1 MSNGAEIVADAL
13 MDSLLTGET
22 FTLPTVNLNDP
33 AFNFPSI
40 VGNPLYNA
48 VSELTNEDLTTRTVG
63 GNGTY
68 DAIMASQAAHL
79 KDEFNQGRIT
89 GAEYTKAYIALA
101 QSAAGQAIQ
110 FLLGKDQAYWASVIA
125 QGQALTARV
134 QHETAKVQL
143 AIAQVEMNNQRAAF
157 ALNKIRLANED
168 AQYGINKYNLDNTL
182 PSQKAQ
188 ILQQTT
194 NLISEELGIVAKTAQ
209 TTQQTTNLA
218 AEALNIPKQGDV
230 LDKQALQIV
239 QQTTNLV
246 SEELLTDAKTAQ
258 TTQQT
263 ANLLEE
269 KGNITKQGTV
279 LTNQAAQIT
288 QQTTNLV
295 SEELLTDAKTAQAT
309 QQTANLLSEN
319 ANIAKQGLQ
328 IEAQTAL
335 STQQKT
341 NLVSE
346 ELNISKQGE
355 VLDKQ
360 ALHVVQQTTNLVSEE
375 LLTDA
380 KTAQTTQQTANLLSE
395 NANIS
400 KQGALI
406 DSNKAVQDAQKLSIE
421 KTTEVADYNLDNLM
435 PAQLTLIK
443 EQGEVQRAQTL
454 DTRSDAAAV
463 AGSVKSQKDLYAQQV
478 ESYQHSAQTTAAKV
492 WTDAWVADS
501 AIQDSP
507 IVPTAFTSANISS
520 VLSALKTAHSL

>member
-22 FTLPTVNLNDP
+22 FTVPTVNLNDP

-48 VSELTNEDLTTRTVG
+48 VAELTNEDLTTRTVG
-63 GNGTY
+63 GSGTY

-101 QSAAGQAIQ
+101 QAAAGQAIQ

-143 AIAQVEMNNQRAAF
+143 AIALVEMNNQRATF

-168 AQYGINKYNLDNTL
+168 AQYGINKYNLDNIL

-194 NLISEELGIVAKTAQ
+194 NLV
-209 TTQQTTNLA
+209 
-218 AEALNIPKQGDV
+218 AEALNIP
-230 LDKQALQIV
+230 
-239 QQTTNLV
+239 
-246 SEELLTDAKTAQ
+246 
-258 TTQQT
+258 
-263 ANLLEE
+263 
-269 KGNITKQGTV
+269 
-279 LTNQAAQIT
+279 
-288 QQTTNLV
+288 
-295 SEELLTDAKTAQAT
+295 
-309 QQTANLLSEN
+309 
-319 ANIAKQGLQ
+319 
-328 IEAQTAL
+328 
-335 STQQKT
+335 
-341 NLVSE
+341 
-346 ELNISKQGE
+346 
-355 VLDKQ
+355 
-360 ALHVVQQTTNLVSEE
+360 
-375 LLTDA
+375 
-380 KTAQTTQQTANLLSE
+380 
-395 NANIS
+395 

-421 KTTEVADYNLDNLM
+421 KNTEVADYNLDNLM
-435 PAQLTLIK
+435 PAQLTLVK

-454 DTRSDAAAV
+454 DTRSDGVTAV

-478 ESYQHSAQTTAAKV
+478 ISYQRSSQTNAAKV
-492 WTDAWVADS
+492 WVDSWVADS
-501 AIQDSP
+501 ALQDSP
-507 IVPTAFTSANISS
+507 TVPTGFTSTNIGS
-520 VLSALKTAHSL
+520 VLTTLKTINGL

>member
-22 FTLPTVNLNDP
+22 FTVPTVNLNDP

-48 VSELTNEDLTTRTVG
+48 VAELTNEDLTTRTVG
-63 GNGTY
+63 GSGTY

-101 QSAAGQAIQ
+101 QAAAGQAIQ

-143 AIAQVEMNNQRAAF
+143 AIALVEMNNQRATF

-168 AQYGINKYNLDNTL
+168 AQYGINKYNLDNIL

-194 NLISEELGIVAKTAQ
+194 NLVSEELGIDAKTAQ
-209 TTQQTTNLA
+209 TTQQTTNLV
-218 AEALNIPKQGDV
+218 AEALNIPKQGVV
-230 LDKQALQIV
+230 LDNQAAQIA

-246 SEELLTDAKTAQ
+246 SEELLTDAKTAN
-258 TTQQT
+258 T
-263 ANLLEE
+263 
-269 KGNITKQGTV
+269 
-279 LTNQAAQIT
+279 T
-288 QQTTNLV
+288 QQTTNL
-295 SEELLTDAKTAQAT
+295 AA
-309 QQTANLLSEN
+309 
-319 ANIAKQGLQ
+319 
-328 IEAQTAL
+328 EAL
-335 STQQKT
+335 
-341 NLVSE
+341 
-346 ELNISKQGE
+346 
-355 VLDKQ
+355 
-360 ALHVVQQTTNLVSEE
+360 
-375 LLTDA
+375 
-380 KTAQTTQQTANLLSE
+380 
-395 NANIS
+395 NIS

-421 KTTEVADYNLDNLM
+421 KNTEVADYNLDNLM

-478 ESYQHSAQTTAAKV
+478 ISYQRSSQTNAAKV
-492 WTDAWVADS
+492 WVDSWVADS
-501 AIQDSP
+501 ALQDSP
-507 IVPTAFTSANISS
+507 TVPTGFTSTNIGS
-520 VLSALKTAHSL
+520 VLTTLKTTNGL

>member
-22 FTLPTVNLNDP
+22 FTVPTVNLNDP

-48 VSELTNEDLTTRTVG
+48 VAELTNEDLTTRTVG
-63 GNGTY
+63 GSGTY

-101 QSAAGQAIQ
+101 QAAAGQAIQ

-143 AIAQVEMNNQRAAF
+143 AIALVEMNNQRATF

-168 AQYGINKYNLDNTL
+168 AQYGINKYNLDNIL

-194 NLISEELGIVAKTAQ
+194 NLVSEELGI
-209 TTQQTTNLA
+209 
-218 AEALNIPKQGDV
+218 
-230 LDKQALQIV
+230 
-239 QQTTNLV
+239 
-246 SEELLTDAKTAQ
+246 DAR
-258 TTQQT
+258 
-263 ANLLEE
+263 
-269 KGNITKQGTV
+269 
-279 LTNQAAQIT
+279 
-288 QQTTNLV
+288 
-295 SEELLTDAKTAQAT
+295 
-309 QQTANLLSEN
+309 
-319 ANIAKQGLQ
+319 
-328 IEAQTAL
+328 TAL
-335 STQQKT
+335 AEQQKT

-346 ELNISKQGE
+346 EL
-355 VLDKQ
+355 
-360 ALHVVQQTTNLVSEE
+360 
-375 LLTDA
+375 
-380 KTAQTTQQTANLLSE
+380 
-395 NANIS
+395 NIS

-421 KTTEVADYNLDNLM
+421 KNTEVADYNLDNLM
-435 PAQLTLIK
+435 PAQLTLVK

-454 DTRSDAAAV
+454 DTRSDTAAV

-478 ESYQHSAQTTAAKV
+478 ISYQRSSQTNAAKV
-492 WTDAWVADS
+492 WVDSWVADS
-501 AIQDSP
+501 ALQDSP
-507 IVPTAFTSANISS
+507 TVPTGFTSTNIGS
-520 VLSALKTAHSL
+520 VLTTLKTTNGL

>member
-22 FTLPTVNLNDP
+22 FTVPTVNLNDP

-48 VSELTNEDLTTRTVG
+48 VAELTNEDLTTRTVG
-63 GNGTY
+63 GSGTY

-101 QSAAGQAIQ
+101 QAAAGQAIQ

-143 AIAQVEMNNQRAAF
+143 AIALVEMNNQRATF

-168 AQYGINKYNLDNTL
+168 AQYGINKYNLDNIL

-188 ILQQTT
+188 IL
-194 NLISEELGIVAKTAQ
+194 
-209 TTQQTTNLA
+209 QQTTNLA
-218 AEALNIPKQGDV
+218 AEALNIPKQGTV
-230 LDKQALQIV
+230 LD
-239 QQTTNLV
+239 
-246 SEELLTDAKTAQ
+246 
-258 TTQQT
+258 
-263 ANLLEE
+263 
-269 KGNITKQGTV
+269 
-279 LTNQAAQIT
+279 NQAAQIT

-295 SEELLTDAKTAQAT
+295 SEELG
-309 QQTANLLSEN
+309 
-319 ANIAKQGLQ
+319 I
-328 IEAQTAL
+328 
-335 STQQKT
+335 
-341 NLVSE
+341 
-346 ELNISKQGE
+346 
-355 VLDKQ
+355 
-360 ALHVVQQTTNLVSEE
+360 
-375 LLTDA
+375 DA
-380 KTAQTTQQTANLLSE
+380 KTAQTTQQTANLLEEFGNIAKQGTVLTNQAAQIAQQTANLVSE
-395 NANIS
+395 ELGIDARTALATQQKTNLVSEELNIS

-421 KTTEVADYNLDNLM
+421 KNTEVADYNLDNLM

-478 ESYQHSAQTTAAKV
+478 ISYQRSSQTNAAKV
-492 WTDAWVADS
+492 WVDSWVADS
-501 AIQDSP
+501 ALQDSP
-507 IVPTAFTSANISS
+507 TVPTGFTSTNIGS
-520 VLSALKTAHSL
+520 VLTTLKTTNGL

>member
-22 FTLPTVNLNDP
+22 FTVPTINLNDP

-48 VSELTNEDLTTRTVG
+48 VAELTNEDLTTRTVG
-63 GNGTY
+63 GSGTY

-101 QSAAGQAIQ
+101 QAAAGQAIQ

-143 AIAQVEMNNQRAAF
+143 AIALVEMNNQRATF

-168 AQYGINKYNLDNTL
+168 AQYGINKYNLDNIL

-188 ILQQTT
+188 IL
-194 NLISEELGIVAKTAQ
+194 
-209 TTQQTTNLA
+209 QQTTNLA

-239 QQTTNLV
+239 QQT
-246 SEELLTDAKTAQ
+246 A
-258 TTQQT
+258 
-263 ANLLEE
+263 
-269 KGNITKQGTV
+269 
-279 LTNQAAQIT
+279 
-288 QQTTNLV
+288 
-295 SEELLTDAKTAQAT
+295 
-309 QQTANLLSEN
+309 
-319 ANIAKQGLQ
+319 
-328 IEAQTAL
+328 
-335 STQQKT
+335 

-346 ELNISKQGE
+346 ELNISKQG
-355 VLDKQ
+355 
-360 ALHVVQQTTNLVSEE
+360 
-375 LLTDA
+375 
-380 KTAQTTQQTANLLSE
+380 
-395 NANIS
+395 
-400 KQGALI
+400 ALI
-406 DSNKAVQDAQKLSIE
+406 DANKAVQDAQKLSIE
-421 KTTEVADYNLDNLM
+421 KNTEVADYNLDNLM

-454 DTRSDAAAV
+454 DTRSDGVTAV

-478 ESYQHSAQTTAAKV
+478 ISYQRSSQTNAAKV
-492 WTDAWVADS
+492 WVDSWVADS
-501 AIQDSP
+501 ALQDSP
-507 IVPTAFTSANISS
+507 TVPTGFTSTNIGS
-520 VLSALKTAHSL
+520 VLTTLKTTNGL

>member
-22 FTLPTVNLNDP
+22 FTVPTVNLNDP

-48 VSELTNEDLTTRTVG
+48 VAELTNEDLTTRTVG
-63 GNGTY
+63 GSGTY

-101 QSAAGQAIQ
+101 QAAAGQAIQ

-143 AIAQVEMNNQRAAF
+143 AIALVEMNNQRATF

-168 AQYGINKYNLDNTL
+168 AQYGINKYNLDNIL

-188 ILQQTT
+188 IL
-194 NLISEELGIVAKTAQ
+194 
-209 TTQQTTNLA
+209 QQTTNLA
-218 AEALNIPKQGDV
+218 AEALNIPKQGTV
-230 LDKQALQIV
+230 LDNQAAQIV

-246 SEELLTDAKTAQ
+246 SEELLTDAKTSQ

-263 ANLLEE
+263 ANLLAEAANIAKQGSHLDAQSALLGQQKTNLVAEE
-269 KGNITKQGTV
+269 LNISKQGTV
-279 LTNQAAQIT
+279 LTNQAAQI
-288 QQTTNLV
+288 
-295 SEELLTDAKTAQAT
+295 
-309 QQTANLLSEN
+309 
-319 ANIAKQGLQ
+319 
-328 IEAQTAL
+328 
-335 STQQKT
+335 
-341 NLVSE
+341 
-346 ELNISKQGE
+346 
-355 VLDKQ
+355 
-360 ALHVVQQTTNLVSEE
+360 
-375 LLTDA
+375 
-380 KTAQTTQQTANLLSE
+380 TQQTANLLSE

-421 KTTEVADYNLDNLM
+421 KNTEVADYNLDNLM
-435 PAQLTLIK
+435 PAQLTLVK

-454 DTRSDAAAV
+454 DTRSDGVTAV

-478 ESYQHSAQTTAAKV
+478 ISYQRSSQTNAAKV
-492 WTDAWVADS
+492 WVDSWVADS
-501 AIQDSP
+501 ALQDSP
-507 IVPTAFTSANISS
+507 TVPTGFTSTNIGS
-520 VLSALKTAHSL
+520 VLTTLKTTNGL

>member
-22 FTLPTVNLNDP
+22 FTVPTINLNDP

-48 VSELTNEDLTTRTVG
+48 VAELTNEDLTTRTVG
-63 GNGTY
+63 GSGTY

-101 QSAAGQAIQ
+101 QAAAGQAIQ

-143 AIAQVEMNNQRAAF
+143 AIALVEMNNQRATF

-168 AQYGINKYNLDNTL
+168 AQYGINKYNLDNIL

-188 ILQQTT
+188 I
-194 NLISEELGIVAKTAQ
+194 
-209 TTQQTTNLA
+209 
-218 AEALNIPKQGDV
+218 
-230 LDKQALQIV
+230 
-239 QQTTNLV
+239 
-246 SEELLTDAKTAQ
+246 
-258 TTQQT
+258 
-263 ANLLEE
+263 
-269 KGNITKQGTV
+269 
-279 LTNQAAQIT
+279 
-288 QQTTNLV
+288 
-295 SEELLTDAKTAQAT
+295 
-309 QQTANLLSEN
+309 
-319 ANIAKQGLQ
+319 
-328 IEAQTAL
+328 
-335 STQQKT
+335 
-341 NLVSE
+341 
-346 ELNISKQGE
+346 
-355 VLDKQ
+355 
-360 ALHVVQQTTNLVSEE
+360 
-375 LLTDA
+375 
-380 KTAQTTQQTANLLSE
+380 TQQTANLLSE

-421 KTTEVADYNLDNLM
+421 KNTEVADYNLDNLM

-478 ESYQHSAQTTAAKV
+478 ISYQRSSQTNAAKV
-492 WTDAWVADS
+492 WVDSWVADS
-501 AIQDSP
+501 ALQDSP
-507 IVPTAFTSANISS
+507 TVPTGFTSTNIGS
-520 VLSALKTAHSL
+520 VLTTLKTTNGL

>member
-22 FTLPTVNLNDP
+22 FTVPTINLNDP

-48 VSELTNEDLTTRTVG
+48 VAELTNEDLTTRTVG
-63 GNGTY
+63 GSGTY

-101 QSAAGQAIQ
+101 QAAAGQAIQ

-143 AIAQVEMNNQRAAF
+143 AIALVEMNNQRATF

-168 AQYGINKYNLDNTL
+168 AQYGINKYNLDNIL

-194 NLISEELGIVAKTAQ
+194 NL
-209 TTQQTTNLA
+209 A
-218 AEALNIPKQGDV
+218 AEALNIP
-230 LDKQALQIV
+230 
-239 QQTTNLV
+239 
-246 SEELLTDAKTAQ
+246 
-258 TTQQT
+258 
-263 ANLLEE
+263 
-269 KGNITKQGTV
+269 
-279 LTNQAAQIT
+279 
-288 QQTTNLV
+288 
-295 SEELLTDAKTAQAT
+295 
-309 QQTANLLSEN
+309 
-319 ANIAKQGLQ
+319 
-328 IEAQTAL
+328 
-335 STQQKT
+335 
-341 NLVSE
+341 
-346 ELNISKQGE
+346 
-355 VLDKQ
+355 
-360 ALHVVQQTTNLVSEE
+360 
-375 LLTDA
+375 
-380 KTAQTTQQTANLLSE
+380 
-395 NANIS
+395 

-421 KTTEVADYNLDNLM
+421 KNTEVADYNLDNLM

-478 ESYQHSAQTTAAKV
+478 ISYQRSSQTNAAKV
-492 WTDAWVADS
+492 WVDSWVADS
-501 AIQDSP
+501 ALQDSP
-507 IVPTAFTSANISS
+507 TVPTGFTSTNIGS
-520 VLSALKTAHSL
+520 VLTTLKTTNGL

>member
-22 FTLPTVNLNDP
+22 FTVPTINLNDP

-48 VSELTNEDLTTRTVG
+48 VAELTNEDLTTRTVG
-63 GNGTY
+63 GSGTY

-101 QSAAGQAIQ
+101 QAAAGQAIQ

-143 AIAQVEMNNQRAAF
+143 AIALVEMNNQRATF

-168 AQYGINKYNLDNTL
+168 AQYGINKYNLDNIL

-194 NLISEELGIVAKTAQ
+194 NLV
-209 TTQQTTNLA
+209 
-218 AEALNIPKQGDV
+218 AEALNIP
-230 LDKQALQIV
+230 
-239 QQTTNLV
+239 
-246 SEELLTDAKTAQ
+246 
-258 TTQQT
+258 
-263 ANLLEE
+263 
-269 KGNITKQGTV
+269 
-279 LTNQAAQIT
+279 
-288 QQTTNLV
+288 
-295 SEELLTDAKTAQAT
+295 
-309 QQTANLLSEN
+309 
-319 ANIAKQGLQ
+319 
-328 IEAQTAL
+328 
-335 STQQKT
+335 
-341 NLVSE
+341 
-346 ELNISKQGE
+346 
-355 VLDKQ
+355 
-360 ALHVVQQTTNLVSEE
+360 
-375 LLTDA
+375 
-380 KTAQTTQQTANLLSE
+380 
-395 NANIS
+395 

-421 KTTEVADYNLDNLM
+421 KNTEVADYNLDNLM
-435 PAQLTLIK
+435 PAQLTLVK

-454 DTRSDAAAV
+454 DTRSDGVTAV

-478 ESYQHSAQTTAAKV
+478 ISYQRSSQTNAAKV
-492 WTDAWVADS
+492 WVDSWVADS
-501 AIQDSP
+501 ALQDSP
-507 IVPTAFTSANISS
+507 TVPTGFTSTNIGS
-520 VLSALKTAHSL
+520 VLTTLKTINGL

>member
-22 FTLPTVNLNDP
+22 FTVPTVNLNDP

-48 VSELTNEDLTTRTVG
+48 VAELTNEDLTTRTVG
-63 GNGTY
+63 GSGTY

-101 QSAAGQAIQ
+101 QAAAGQAIQ

-143 AIAQVEMNNQRAAF
+143 AIALVEMNNQRATF

-168 AQYGINKYNLDNTL
+168 AQYGINKYNLDNIL

-194 NLISEELGIVAKTAQ
+194 NLV
-209 TTQQTTNLA
+209 
-218 AEALNIPKQGDV
+218 AEALNIP
-230 LDKQALQIV
+230 
-239 QQTTNLV
+239 
-246 SEELLTDAKTAQ
+246 
-258 TTQQT
+258 
-263 ANLLEE
+263 
-269 KGNITKQGTV
+269 
-279 LTNQAAQIT
+279 
-288 QQTTNLV
+288 
-295 SEELLTDAKTAQAT
+295 
-309 QQTANLLSEN
+309 
-319 ANIAKQGLQ
+319 
-328 IEAQTAL
+328 
-335 STQQKT
+335 
-341 NLVSE
+341 
-346 ELNISKQGE
+346 
-355 VLDKQ
+355 
-360 ALHVVQQTTNLVSEE
+360 
-375 LLTDA
+375 
-380 KTAQTTQQTANLLSE
+380 
-395 NANIS
+395 

-421 KTTEVADYNLDNLM
+421 KNTEVADYNLDNLM
-435 PAQLTLIK
+435 PAQLTLVK

-454 DTRSDAAAV
+454 DTRSDGVTAV

-478 ESYQHSAQTTAAKV
+478 ISYQRSSQTNAAKV
-492 WTDAWVADS
+492 WVDSWVADS
-501 AIQDSP
+501 ALQDSP
-507 IVPTAFTSANISS
+507 TVPTGFTSTNIGS
-520 VLSALKTAHSL
+520 VLTTLKTTNGL

>member
-22 FTLPTVNLNDP
+22 FTVPTVNLNDP

-48 VSELTNEDLTTRTVG
+48 VAELTNEDLTTRTVG
-63 GNGTY
+63 GSGTY

-101 QSAAGQAIQ
+101 QAAAGQAIQ

-143 AIAQVEMNNQRAAF
+143 AIALVEMNNQRATF

-168 AQYGINKYNLDNTL
+168 AQYGINKYNLDNIL

-194 NLISEELGIVAKTAQ
+194 NLV
-209 TTQQTTNLA
+209 
-218 AEALNIPKQGDV
+218 AEALNIP
-230 LDKQALQIV
+230 
-239 QQTTNLV
+239 
-246 SEELLTDAKTAQ
+246 
-258 TTQQT
+258 
-263 ANLLEE
+263 
-269 KGNITKQGTV
+269 
-279 LTNQAAQIT
+279 
-288 QQTTNLV
+288 
-295 SEELLTDAKTAQAT
+295 
-309 QQTANLLSEN
+309 
-319 ANIAKQGLQ
+319 
-328 IEAQTAL
+328 
-335 STQQKT
+335 
-341 NLVSE
+341 
-346 ELNISKQGE
+346 
-355 VLDKQ
+355 
-360 ALHVVQQTTNLVSEE
+360 
-375 LLTDA
+375 
-380 KTAQTTQQTANLLSE
+380 
-395 NANIS
+395 

-421 KTTEVADYNLDNLM
+421 KNTEVADYNLDNLM
-435 PAQLTLIK
+435 PAQLTLVK

-454 DTRSDAAAV
+454 DTRSDGVTAV

-478 ESYQHSAQTTAAKV
+478 ISYQRSSQTNAAKV
-492 WTDAWVADS
+492 WVDSWVADS
-501 AIQDSP
+501 ALQDSP
-507 IVPTAFTSANISS
+507 TVPAGFTSTNIGS
-520 VLSALKTAHSL
+520 VLTTLKTTNGL

>member
-22 FTLPTVNLNDP
+22 FTVPTVSLNDP

-63 GNGTY
+63 GSGTY

-101 QSAAGQAIQ
+101 QAAAGQAIQ

-143 AIAQVEMNNQRAAF
+143 AIALVEMNNQRATF

-168 AQYGINKYNLDNTL
+168 AQYGINKYNLDNIL

-194 NLISEELGIVAKTAQ
+194 NLVSEELGI
-209 TTQQTTNLA
+209 
-218 AEALNIPKQGDV
+218 
-230 LDKQALQIV
+230 
-239 QQTTNLV
+239 
-246 SEELLTDAKTAQ
+246 DAR
-258 TTQQT
+258 
-263 ANLLEE
+263 
-269 KGNITKQGTV
+269 
-279 LTNQAAQIT
+279 
-288 QQTTNLV
+288 
-295 SEELLTDAKTAQAT
+295 
-309 QQTANLLSEN
+309 
-319 ANIAKQGLQ
+319 
-328 IEAQTAL
+328 TAL
-335 STQQKT
+335 AEQQKT

-346 ELNISKQGE
+346 EL
-355 VLDKQ
+355 
-360 ALHVVQQTTNLVSEE
+360 
-375 LLTDA
+375 
-380 KTAQTTQQTANLLSE
+380 
-395 NANIS
+395 NIS

-421 KTTEVADYNLDNLM
+421 KNTEVADYNLDNLM
-435 PAQLTLIK
+435 PAQLTLVK

-454 DTRSDAAAV
+454 DTRSDTAAV

-478 ESYQHSAQTTAAKV
+478 ISYQRSSQTNAAKV
-492 WTDAWVADS
+492 WVDSWVADS
-501 AIQDSP
+501 ALQDSP
-507 IVPTAFTSANISS
+507 TVPTGFTSTNIGS
-520 VLSALKTAHSL
+520 VLTTLKTTNGL

>member
-22 FTLPTVNLNDP
+22 FTVPTVNLNDP
-33 AFNFPSI
+33 AFSFPSI

-48 VSELTNEDLTTRTVG
+48 VAELTNEDLTTRTVG
-63 GNGTY
+63 GSGTY

-101 QSAAGQAIQ
+101 QAAAGQAIQ

-143 AIAQVEMNNQRAAF
+143 AIALVEMNNQRATF

-168 AQYGINKYNLDNTL
+168 AQYGITKYNLATTL
-182 PSQKAQ
+182 P
-188 ILQQTT
+188 
-194 NLISEELGIVAKTAQ
+194 
-209 TTQQTTNLA
+209 
-218 AEALNIPKQGDV
+218 
-230 LDKQALQIV
+230 
-239 QQTTNLV
+239 
-246 SEELLTDAKTAQ
+246 
-258 TTQQT
+258 
-263 ANLLEE
+263 
-269 KGNITKQGTV
+269 
-279 LTNQAAQIT
+279 
-288 QQTTNLV
+288 
-295 SEELLTDAKTAQAT
+295 
-309 QQTANLLSEN
+309 
-319 ANIAKQGLQ
+319 
-328 IEAQTAL
+328 AQTA
-335 STQQKT
+335 QI
-341 NLVSE
+341 V
-346 ELNISKQGE
+346 
-355 VLDKQ
+355 
-360 ALHVVQQTTNLVSEE
+360 
-375 LLTDA
+375 
-380 KTAQTTQQTANLLSE
+380 QQTANLLSE

-421 KTTEVADYNLDNLM
+421 KNTEVAGYNLDNLM

-478 ESYQHSAQTTAAKV
+478 ISYQRSSQTNAAKV
-492 WTDAWVADS
+492 WVDSWVADS
-501 AIQDSP
+501 ALQDSP
-507 IVPTAFTSANISS
+507 TVPTGFTSTNIGS
-520 VLSALKTAHSL
+520 VLTTLKTTNGL

>member
-22 FTLPTVNLNDP
+22 FTVPTVNLNDP

-48 VSELTNEDLTTRTVG
+48 VAELTNEDLTTRTVG
-63 GNGTY
+63 GSGTY

-101 QSAAGQAIQ
+101 QAAAGQAIQ

-143 AIAQVEMNNQRAAF
+143 AIALVEMNNQRATF

-168 AQYGINKYNLDNTL
+168 AQYGINKYNLDNIL

-194 NLISEELGIVAKTAQ
+194 N
-209 TTQQTTNLA
+209 
-218 AEALNIPKQGDV
+218 
-230 LDKQALQIV
+230 
-239 QQTTNLV
+239 
-246 SEELLTDAKTAQ
+246 
-258 TTQQT
+258 
-263 ANLLEE
+263 
-269 KGNITKQGTV
+269 
-279 LTNQAAQIT
+279 
-288 QQTTNLV
+288 
-295 SEELLTDAKTAQAT
+295 
-309 QQTANLLSEN
+309 
-319 ANIAKQGLQ
+319 
-328 IEAQTAL
+328 
-335 STQQKT
+335 
-341 NLVSE
+341 
-346 ELNISKQGE
+346 
-355 VLDKQ
+355 
-360 ALHVVQQTTNLVSEE
+360 
-375 LLTDA
+375 
-380 KTAQTTQQTANLLSE
+380 
-395 NANIS
+395 
-400 KQGALI
+400 
-406 DSNKAVQDAQKLSIE
+406 IE
-421 KTTEVADYNLDNLM
+421 KNTEVADYNLDNLM

-478 ESYQHSAQTTAAKV
+478 ISYQRSSQTNAAKV
-492 WTDAWVADS
+492 WVDSWVADS
-501 AIQDSP
+501 ALQDSP
-507 IVPTAFTSANISS
+507 TVPTGFTSTNIGS
-520 VLSALKTAHSL
+520 VLTTLKTTNGL

>member
-22 FTLPTVNLNDP
+22 FTVPTINLNDP

-48 VSELTNEDLTTRTVG
+48 VAELTNEDLTTRTVG
-63 GNGTY
+63 GSGTY

-101 QSAAGQAIQ
+101 QAAAGQAIQ

-143 AIAQVEMNNQRAAF
+143 AIALVEMNNQRATF

-168 AQYGINKYNLDNTL
+168 AQYGINKYNLDNIL

-194 NLISEELGIVAKTAQ
+194 NL
-209 TTQQTTNLA
+209 A
-218 AEALNIPKQGDV
+218 AEALNIP
-230 LDKQALQIV
+230 
-239 QQTTNLV
+239 
-246 SEELLTDAKTAQ
+246 
-258 TTQQT
+258 
-263 ANLLEE
+263 
-269 KGNITKQGTV
+269 
-279 LTNQAAQIT
+279 
-288 QQTTNLV
+288 
-295 SEELLTDAKTAQAT
+295 
-309 QQTANLLSEN
+309 
-319 ANIAKQGLQ
+319 
-328 IEAQTAL
+328 
-335 STQQKT
+335 
-341 NLVSE
+341 
-346 ELNISKQGE
+346 
-355 VLDKQ
+355 
-360 ALHVVQQTTNLVSEE
+360 
-375 LLTDA
+375 
-380 KTAQTTQQTANLLSE
+380 
-395 NANIS
+395 

-421 KTTEVADYNLDNLM
+421 KNTEVADYNLDNLM
-435 PAQLTLIK
+435 PAQLTLVK

-478 ESYQHSAQTTAAKV
+478 ISYQRSSQTNAAKV
-492 WTDAWVADS
+492 WVDSWVADS
-501 AIQDSP
+501 ALQDSP
-507 IVPTAFTSANISS
+507 TVPTGFTSTNIGS
-520 VLSALKTAHSL
+520 VLTTLKTTNGL

>member
-22 FTLPTVNLNDP
+22 FTVPTVNLNDP

-48 VSELTNEDLTTRTVG
+48 VAELTNEDLTTRTVG
-63 GNGTY
+63 GSGTY

-101 QSAAGQAIQ
+101 QAAAGQAIQ

-143 AIAQVEMNNQRAAF
+143 AIALVEMNNQRATF

-168 AQYGINKYNLDNTL
+168 AQYGINKYNLDNIL

-194 NLISEELGIVAKTAQ
+194 NLVSEELGI
-209 TTQQTTNLA
+209 
-218 AEALNIPKQGDV
+218 
-230 LDKQALQIV
+230 
-239 QQTTNLV
+239 
-246 SEELLTDAKTAQ
+246 DAKTAQ

-269 KGNITKQGTV
+269 FGNIAKQGTV
-279 LTNQAAQIT
+279 LTNQAAQIA

-295 SEELLTDAKTAQAT
+295 A
-309 QQTANLLSEN
+309 
-319 ANIAKQGLQ
+319 
-328 IEAQTAL
+328 EA
-335 STQQKT
+335 
-341 NLVSE
+341 
-346 ELNISKQGE
+346 LNIP
-355 VLDKQ
+355 
-360 ALHVVQQTTNLVSEE
+360 
-375 LLTDA
+375 
-380 KTAQTTQQTANLLSE
+380 
-395 NANIS
+395 

-421 KTTEVADYNLDNLM
+421 KNTEVADYNLDNLM
-435 PAQLTLIK
+435 PAQLTLVK

-454 DTRSDAAAV
+454 DTRSDGVTAV

-478 ESYQHSAQTTAAKV
+478 ISYQRSSQTNAAKV
-492 WTDAWVADS
+492 WVDSWVADS
-501 AIQDSP
+501 ALQDSP
-507 IVPTAFTSANISS
+507 TVPTGFTSTNIGS
-520 VLSALKTAHSL
+520 VLTTLKTTNGL